1 MSLLERKIT
10 HTSLIGFA
18 WPTILSYIFV
28 NIYFI
33 IDGVFVSQA
42 LGTSALAAVNITMP
56 VFGAVMAIATM
67 IGTGGS
73 ALIASMIGERKLQ
86 EARRGFSLLV
96 LFCLCPV
103 FP

>member
-10 HTSLIGFA
+10 HTSLVGFA

-67 IGTGGS
+67 IVAKIVKNTFFII
-73 ALIASMIGERKLQ
+73 L
-86 EARRGFSLLV
+86 LLV
-96 LFCLCPV
+96 TIII
-103 FP
+103 